1 MWAHWIESISV
12 DSLRVLFFIVALFHI
27 SYDPSL
33 SYLLCLWLCGKFL
46 WKIERVSSGA
56 KPHIN
61 TKLQDRPQVKS
72 SSYFRG
78 IVTSPS
84 VRCQAHINTGHD
96 MMWCHPADQWPHGHN
111 TRPGQWPLTVPAH
124 KEGGAW
130 ACDWD
135 CCSNTNCSIITPCL
149 LLCCELIFTVTS
161 WTQKMITSLHF
172 WIMSKLTFNPE
183 WWCFD

>member
-1 MWAHWIESISV
+1 MILLYPIYCVFGCVGSFCGKLKEFHLEPSRTLILNFKTGHKLKVHHI
-12 DSLRVLFFIVALFHI
+12 FVAL
-27 SYDPSL
+27 
-33 SYLLCLWLCGKFL
+33 
-46 WKIERVSSGA
+46 
-56 KPHIN
+56 
-61 TKLQDRPQVKS
+61 LQAL
-72 SSYFRG
+72 G
-78 IVTSPS
+78 
-84 VRCQAHINTGHD
+84 VRCQAHINTGYD

-135 CCSNTNCSIITPCL
+135 CCSKTNCSIITPCL

-172 WIMSKLTFNPE
+172 WIISKLTFNPE